1 MIYYSKSEED
11 TYNFA
16 KTLADRVK
24 EGDIFLIEGELGTGK
39 SVFVRGL
46 ARALGVSEA
55 MPSPTFTIVNEYKAK
70 HLIYHFDFYRI
81 NDPFE
86 LYEIGF
92 EDYIYSKGISFVE
105 WPSKCGDL
113 LPKNAIKINI
123 NFKGDGREIII
134 EWTK

>member
-1 MIYYSKSEED
+1 MVYCSKSEED

-16 KTLADRVK
+16 KTLADKVK
-24 EGDIFLIEGELGTGK
+24 EGDIFLLEGELGAGK

-46 ARALGVSEA
+46 ASALGVTEA
-55 MPSPTFTIVNEYKAK
+55 MPSPTFTIVNEYRAK
-70 HLIYHFDFYRI
+70 YLIYHFDFYRI

-92 EDYIYSKGISFVE
+92 EDYIYSKGISFIE

-113 LPKNAIKINI
+113 LPKNGIKVNI
-123 NFKGDGREIII
+123 KLKGDEREIII
-134 EWTK
+134 EWMR